1 MTWTLLLEQLLNGLQ
16 FGLMLFLIAAGL
28 TLVFGIMDIMNLA
41 HGSLYMAGA
50 YVAAETMQRTGSF
63 TVAVLVAAVATGVAG
78 VVLELVLIRRLAVR
92 DHLAQVLGS
101 YAVILIANDLVKMVW
116 GPAPVML
123 NMPAALSG
131 PVQLL
136 PDLMYPAYRLM
147 IIVFGLAAA
156 LGLYWFVTRTRA
168 GVLVRAGASNRQM
181 ATLMGVRV
189 PLLFLGVFTLG
200 AMLAA
205 VAGALLGPITSVQVG
220 MGEDILILVLVC
232 IVIGGIGS
240 IRGALVGALLVGM
253 VDTAGR
259 AFLPMLLRQVF
270 SPAVASSVGPTLAAI
285 SIYVLMAVV
294 LVYRPSGLFLR
305 EAEHGTQ
312 HIARQVPGPVL
323 LDRTRAAGAGGV
335 PAGGSGA
342 GAGLLHLLRA
352 PGADLRAGRH
362 QPEPHPGLWR
372 HGGAGACGL
381 LRCGAYAVGI
391 LAMNGVTSAL
401 VAWPAAALL
410 AGLLA
415 AATGAVSL
423 RTRGVYFIMITLA
436 FAQMLFYIFISLRQY
451 GGEDGLNLPGH
462 SVLPGLDLGHD
473 VSFYY
478 VVLALFAVL
487 MAVFGRLVDSR
498 FGKALQGVRE
508 NESRMESLGYPVYR
522 LKLVAFVLSGAVAG
536 LAGALLA
543 NHNLFISP
551 ASCTGPSRPTC

>member
-50 YVAAETMQRTGSF
+50 YVAAETLQRTGSF
-63 TVAVLVAAVATGVAG
+63 TAAVLVAAVATGVAG
-78 VVLELVLIRRLAVR
+78 VVLEWVLIRRLAVR

-156 LGLYWFVTRTRA
+156 LGLYLFVTRTRA

-285 SIYVLMAVV
+285 SIYVLMAAV
-294 LVYRPSGLFLR
+294 LVYRPSGLFP
-305 EAEHGTQ
+305 
-312 HIARQVPGPVL
+312 ARG
-323 LDRTRAAGAGGV
+323 
-335 PAGGSGA
+335 
-342 GAGLLHLLRA
+342 
-352 PGADLRAGRH
+352 
-362 QPEPHPGLWR
+362 
-372 HGGAGACGL
+372 
-381 LRCGAYAVGI
+381 
-391 LAMNGVTSAL
+391 
-401 VAWPAAALL
+401 
-410 AGLLA
+410 
-415 AATGAVSL
+415 
-423 RTRGVYFIMITLA
+423 
-436 FAQMLFYIFISLRQY
+436 
-451 GGEDGLNLPGH
+451 
-462 SVLPGLDLGHD
+462 
-473 VSFYY
+473 
-478 VVLALFAVL
+478 
-487 MAVFGRLVDSR
+487 
-498 FGKALQGVRE
+498 
-508 NESRMESLGYPVYR
+508 
-522 LKLVAFVLSGAVAG
+522 
-536 LAGALLA
+536 
-543 NHNLFISP
+543 
-551 ASCTGPSRPTC
+551 

>member
-63 TVAVLVAAVATGVAG
+63 TAAVLVAAVATGVSG

-294 LVYRPSGLFLR
+294 LVYRPSGLFP
-305 EAEHGTQ
+305 
-312 HIARQVPGPVL
+312 ARG
-323 LDRTRAAGAGGV
+323 
-335 PAGGSGA
+335 
-342 GAGLLHLLRA
+342 
-352 PGADLRAGRH
+352 
-362 QPEPHPGLWR
+362 
-372 HGGAGACGL
+372 
-381 LRCGAYAVGI
+381 
-391 LAMNGVTSAL
+391 
-401 VAWPAAALL
+401 
-410 AGLLA
+410 
-415 AATGAVSL
+415 
-423 RTRGVYFIMITLA
+423 
-436 FAQMLFYIFISLRQY
+436 
-451 GGEDGLNLPGH
+451 
-462 SVLPGLDLGHD
+462 
-473 VSFYY
+473 
-478 VVLALFAVL
+478 
-487 MAVFGRLVDSR
+487 
-498 FGKALQGVRE
+498 
-508 NESRMESLGYPVYR
+508 
-522 LKLVAFVLSGAVAG
+522 
-536 LAGALLA
+536 
-543 NHNLFISP
+543 
-551 ASCTGPSRPTC
+551 

>member
-63 TVAVLVAAVATGVAG
+63 TAAVLVAAVATGVAG
-78 VVLELVLIRRLAVR
+78 MVLELVLIRRLAVR

-220 MGEDILILVLVC
+220 MGEEILILVLVC

-294 LVYRPSGLFLR
+294 LVYRPSGLFP
-305 EAEHGTQ
+305 
-312 HIARQVPGPVL
+312 ARG
-323 LDRTRAAGAGGV
+323 
-335 PAGGSGA
+335 
-342 GAGLLHLLRA
+342 
-352 PGADLRAGRH
+352 
-362 QPEPHPGLWR
+362 
-372 HGGAGACGL
+372 
-381 LRCGAYAVGI
+381 
-391 LAMNGVTSAL
+391 
-401 VAWPAAALL
+401 
-410 AGLLA
+410 
-415 AATGAVSL
+415 
-423 RTRGVYFIMITLA
+423 
-436 FAQMLFYIFISLRQY
+436 
-451 GGEDGLNLPGH
+451 
-462 SVLPGLDLGHD
+462 
-473 VSFYY
+473 
-478 VVLALFAVL
+478 
-487 MAVFGRLVDSR
+487 
-498 FGKALQGVRE
+498 
-508 NESRMESLGYPVYR
+508 
-522 LKLVAFVLSGAVAG
+522 
-536 LAGALLA
+536 
-543 NHNLFISP
+543 
-551 ASCTGPSRPTC
+551 

>member
-63 TVAVLVAAVATGVAG
+63 TAAVLVAAVATGVAG

-168 GVLVRAGASNRQM
+168 GVLVRAGTSNRQM

-294 LVYRPSGLFLR
+294 LVYRPSGLFP
-305 EAEHGTQ
+305 
-312 HIARQVPGPVL
+312 ARG
-323 LDRTRAAGAGGV
+323 
-335 PAGGSGA
+335 
-342 GAGLLHLLRA
+342 
-352 PGADLRAGRH
+352 
-362 QPEPHPGLWR
+362 
-372 HGGAGACGL
+372 
-381 LRCGAYAVGI
+381 
-391 LAMNGVTSAL
+391 
-401 VAWPAAALL
+401 
-410 AGLLA
+410 
-415 AATGAVSL
+415 
-423 RTRGVYFIMITLA
+423 
-436 FAQMLFYIFISLRQY
+436 
-451 GGEDGLNLPGH
+451 
-462 SVLPGLDLGHD
+462 
-473 VSFYY
+473 
-478 VVLALFAVL
+478 
-487 MAVFGRLVDSR
+487 
-498 FGKALQGVRE
+498 
-508 NESRMESLGYPVYR
+508 
-522 LKLVAFVLSGAVAG
+522 
-536 LAGALLA
+536 
-543 NHNLFISP
+543 
-551 ASCTGPSRPTC
+551 

>member
-1 MTWTLLLEQLLNGLQ
+1 
-16 FGLMLFLIAAGL
+16 
-28 TLVFGIMDIMNLA
+28 VFGIMDIMNLA

-50 YVAAETMQRTGSF
+50 YVAAETLQRTGSF
-63 TVAVLVAAVATGVAG
+63 TAAVLVAAVATGVAG
-78 VVLELVLIRRLAVR
+78 MVLELVLIRRLAVR

-294 LVYRPSGLFLR
+294 LVYRPSGLFP
-305 EAEHGTQ
+305 
-312 HIARQVPGPVL
+312 ARG
-323 LDRTRAAGAGGV
+323 
-335 PAGGSGA
+335 
-342 GAGLLHLLRA
+342 
-352 PGADLRAGRH
+352 
-362 QPEPHPGLWR
+362 
-372 HGGAGACGL
+372 
-381 LRCGAYAVGI
+381 
-391 LAMNGVTSAL
+391 
-401 VAWPAAALL
+401 
-410 AGLLA
+410 
-415 AATGAVSL
+415 
-423 RTRGVYFIMITLA
+423 
-436 FAQMLFYIFISLRQY
+436 
-451 GGEDGLNLPGH
+451 
-462 SVLPGLDLGHD
+462 
-473 VSFYY
+473 
-478 VVLALFAVL
+478 
-487 MAVFGRLVDSR
+487 
-498 FGKALQGVRE
+498 
-508 NESRMESLGYPVYR
+508 
-522 LKLVAFVLSGAVAG
+522 
-536 LAGALLA
+536 
-543 NHNLFISP
+543 
-551 ASCTGPSRPTC
+551 

>member
-63 TVAVLVAAVATGVAG
+63 TAAVLVAAVATGVAG

-156 LGLYWFVTRTRA
+156 LGLYLFVTRTRA

-270 SPAVASSVGPTLAAI
+270 SPAVASSVGPTLASI

-294 LVYRPSGLFLR
+294 LVYRPSGLFP
-305 EAEHGTQ
+305 
-312 HIARQVPGPVL
+312 ARG
-323 LDRTRAAGAGGV
+323 
-335 PAGGSGA
+335 
-342 GAGLLHLLRA
+342 
-352 PGADLRAGRH
+352 
-362 QPEPHPGLWR
+362 
-372 HGGAGACGL
+372 
-381 LRCGAYAVGI
+381 
-391 LAMNGVTSAL
+391 
-401 VAWPAAALL
+401 
-410 AGLLA
+410 
-415 AATGAVSL
+415 
-423 RTRGVYFIMITLA
+423 
-436 FAQMLFYIFISLRQY
+436 
-451 GGEDGLNLPGH
+451 
-462 SVLPGLDLGHD
+462 
-473 VSFYY
+473 
-478 VVLALFAVL
+478 
-487 MAVFGRLVDSR
+487 
-498 FGKALQGVRE
+498 
-508 NESRMESLGYPVYR
+508 
-522 LKLVAFVLSGAVAG
+522 
-536 LAGALLA
+536 
-543 NHNLFISP
+543 
-551 ASCTGPSRPTC
+551 

>member
-220 MGEDILILVLVC
+220 MGEEILILVLVC

-294 LVYRPSGLFLR
+294 LVYRPSGLFP
-305 EAEHGTQ
+305 
-312 HIARQVPGPVL
+312 ARG
-323 LDRTRAAGAGGV
+323 
-335 PAGGSGA
+335 
-342 GAGLLHLLRA
+342 
-352 PGADLRAGRH
+352 
-362 QPEPHPGLWR
+362 
-372 HGGAGACGL
+372 
-381 LRCGAYAVGI
+381 
-391 LAMNGVTSAL
+391 
-401 VAWPAAALL
+401 
-410 AGLLA
+410 
-415 AATGAVSL
+415 
-423 RTRGVYFIMITLA
+423 
-436 FAQMLFYIFISLRQY
+436 
-451 GGEDGLNLPGH
+451 
-462 SVLPGLDLGHD
+462 
-473 VSFYY
+473 
-478 VVLALFAVL
+478 
-487 MAVFGRLVDSR
+487 
-498 FGKALQGVRE
+498 
-508 NESRMESLGYPVYR
+508 
-522 LKLVAFVLSGAVAG
+522 
-536 LAGALLA
+536 
-543 NHNLFISP
+543 
-551 ASCTGPSRPTC
+551 